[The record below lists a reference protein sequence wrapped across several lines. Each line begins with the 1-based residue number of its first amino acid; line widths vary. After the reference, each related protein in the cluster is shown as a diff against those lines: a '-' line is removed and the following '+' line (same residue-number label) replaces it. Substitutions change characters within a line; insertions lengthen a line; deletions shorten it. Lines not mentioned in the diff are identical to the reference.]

1 MSSRLQSLYLGYP
14 IQYNLGSQALT
25 NLELSGLPMIPIVLL
40 NQQRLV
46 RDGWASFLSD
56 QPDIAL
62 VGNTGDP
69 EEACG
74 LVHLYQPRIVLASD
88 DLVTALDF
96 KQLAVIHDSCP
107 TAGMILVLSHFSH
120 GIQEHLSRLG
130 VRACLSRHSSFV
142 DMLTAIAKV
151 NGGRTYISD
160 TLWET
165 VGVANEDDMRETIKA
180 LTARELEIAGMLV
193 KGRTSKEVAMS
204 LGISYKTV
212 EVHRHNILIK
222 MHCKNTNMLTD
233 RLSSST
239 PLC

>member
-1 MSSRLQSLYLGYP
+1 
-14 IQYNLGSQALT
+14 
-25 NLELSGLPMIPIVLL
+25 MIPIVLL

-46 RDGWASFLSD
+46 REGWASFLSD
-56 QPDIAL
+56 QPGIVLEGD
-62 VGNTGDP
+62 TGDP
-69 EEACG
+69 AEACE
-74 LVHLYQPRIVLASD
+74 LVRRYKPRIVLASD

-96 KQLAVIHDSCP
+96 RQLAEIHDSCP
-107 TAGMILVLSHFSH
+107 TAGMILVLSHFSQ

-130 VRACLSRHSSFV
+130 VRACLSRHSSFA
-142 DMLTAIAKV
+142 DMLTAIARV

-165 VGVANEDDMRETIKA
+165 VGMVNESDARETIKA
-180 LTARELEIAGMLV
+180 LTARELEIAGMLI

-222 MHCKNTNMLTD
+222 MHCKNTNMLAH
-233 RLSSST
+233 RLT
-239 PLC
+239 VL